1 MKDQKT
7 ISDLGPDSLS
17 TNVLSEGFSRALS
30 FLAGLASSVLLVRS
44 VDPTSLLWTS
54 AEYNSVKYLTALS
67 SILLPM
73 ILFGM
78 TTAVIK
84 IVSEYDNEKE
94 RITEIVTFAF
104 SLIIGIYIVTILL
117 TWIFGDSIGW
127 LAIRPDLKVYWILVL
142 ISLLPISLFQLSS
155 AVFSGLQRMKFNLV
169 SNSVYNAV
177 RLVLLVYLFVSEGF
191 SISSM
196 MWVIILFTISG
207 TVCALTL
214 LFREM
219 KRRNLLR
226 LSFPSSTL
234 VRYIMSI
241 GATFVILSLLSAN
254 VNQVPIVFADL
265 FKASEAEYLNFNVS
279 QSITMTLRQ
288 ILMAP
293 VAVLMPNLSLI
304 MSSKGIADVR
314 KRFNEIGRILM
325 PTYLF
330 ASVVVYVFGYAFLG
344 VLYGNEYAIAAPF
357 LQAFSFNIFVAGL
370 TNIYSILITSMGRMK
385 ALVLMGVSQALIQT
399 IWILILA
406 PIFGI
411 IIIAYWWVTFIP
423 LYLIQH
429 YYTRTRFQV
438 TIRARLILRS
448 LVVGVATFIIGLV
461 TSEFVK
467 GALSFLP
474 FITNELY
481 YLVILSSIVPL
492 WYVFLA
498 LSVLGGLI
506 DRNDIA
512 NLSKFFRRIPPL
524 WWISKPIL
532 GRIQKLRSR

>member
-1 MKDQKT
+1 
-7 ISDLGPDSLS
+7 
-17 TNVLSEGFSRALS
+17 
-30 FLAGLASSVLLVRS
+30 
-44 VDPTSLLWTS
+44 
-54 AEYNSVKYLTALS
+54 
-67 SILLPM
+67 
-73 ILFGM
+73 M